1 MLALTAR
8 GPASAWPYNASM
20 GLFLFLLVMLGIAWG
35 IAFQF
40 EAKPPLPPPQPPTQ
54 FQSVPAK
61 QSAPDPVAPEAKISD
76 CAPTQV
82 NADADRDAPL
92 PIEPSTA
99 EK

>member
-40 EAKPPLPPPQPPTQ
+40 EAKPPLPPPEPPAQYQSAPAEQP
-54 FQSVPAK
+54 
-61 QSAPDPVAPEAKISD
+61 APDPVVSD
-76 CAPTQV
+76 TQPSDSTLV
-82 NADADRDAPL
+82 ESRADADRDAPS
-92 PIEPSTA
+92 PIQPSAA